1 MGKLDNWLIKKYQA
15 LDSTQE
21 EAKRLID
28 SGEAHQGYVV
38 LAEEQTKAHGKSD
51 KLWEGSKSDIALTMI
66 LKPEIEAERLG
77 QICYIAALAVAKSI
91 KNLSP
96 HLNVQ
101 FKWVNDV
108 LFDNRKICGIL
119 LEKVKH
125 NFVLVGIGVNLK
137 DSAHLTKYNA
147 TSLEAYKIGYDY
159 DMLVEDILR
168 NFVDIYNIWQDS
180 GFSPIKNKWLSQAK
194 GINSTLTV
202 NLADKTIEGI
212 FIGIGDEGNLLLVTG
227 GGIKSIPAGDV
238 FFKT

>member
-1 MGKLDNWLIKKYQA
+1 MSKLDNWLIKKYQV

-28 SGEAHQGYVV
+28 SGEANQGYVV
-38 LAEEQTKAHGKSD
+38 LAEEQTKAHAKSG

-66 LKPEIEAERLG
+66 LKPEIEADRLG

-96 HLNVQ
+96 LLNVQ

-108 LFDNRKICGIL
+108 LINDQKVCGIL

-125 NFVLVGIGVNLK
+125 DFVLVGIGLNLK
-137 DSAHLTKYNA
+137 DSAHLAKYNA
-147 TSLEAYKIGYDY
+147 TSLEACKIGYDY
-159 DMLVEDILR
+159 DMLVENILR
-168 NFVDIYNIWQDS
+168 NFVDIYNIWLDS

-202 NLADKTIEGI
+202 NLAGKTIEGI
-212 FIGIGDEGNLLLVTG
+212 FIGIEDEGNLLLVTG
-227 GGIKSIPAGDV
+227 GEIKSIPAGDV